1 MKKLNLTLATSH
13 YDHMADL
20 LLGRVPV
27 QGIDLTYLDLQVE
40 EIFFRMVTYRDFDVS
55 EISMAKFSSLASQ
68 GDSPFVG
75 IPVFPSRVPRHSSI
89 YVRKDGNVKTPSDLK
104 GKRVGVPEWAQTA
117 AVYSRGMLQ
126 HQYGVDLTSIQWI
139 QAGVDQ
145 PGRVEKVKLKLP
157 AGIKYEAAPT
167 KSLGGMLMSGEIDA
181 AFSAHPPL
189 CYDEGH
195 PNIVRMFEDYMELE
209 QKYVRETGIFPIM
222 HAIAIKREIVEQN
235 PWVAMSLFNAFEESK
250 RRSVARALNPTTSAL
265 PIPWGYE
272 LAKRAKAITGDEIM
286 PYGVEANRT
295 TLDAF
300 LQYAFE
306 QGVCHKRMKP
316 EELFPPQVQKSFK
329 I

>member
-89 YVRKDGNVKTPSDLK
+89 YVRKDGNVKTPADLK

-167 KSLGGMLMSGEIDA
+167 KSLGGMLISGEIDA

-195 PNIVRMFEDYMELE
+195 PNIVRMFEDYMDLE
-209 QKYVRETGIFPIM
+209 MKYVRETGIFPIM
-222 HAIAIKREIVEQN
+222 HAIAIKREIVEEN
-235 PWVAMSLFNAFEESK
+235 PWVAMSLFNAFDESK
-250 RRSVARALNPTTSAL
+250 RRSVARAQNPTTSAL

-272 LAKRAKAITGDEIM
+272 LAKRAKAITGEEIM